1 MRPVRAT
8 PAHDPAEARRLLRE
22 AGLQDR
28 QQSFDRAAWRKQHAP
43 NLAPGGLLISLFCY
57 EPTALP
63 QLLSQLVGTPHHLLV
78 TPGRPLAAV
87 APPAVAQQPL
97 PAQSVPAPASD
108 PVELS
113 ELQQV
118 QKLMA
123 AGQLKSALAR
133 ADAHL
138 AKNPRDAQMRFVRGV
153 ILSELKD
160 TAGAREVFGIPGDFA
175 LLKVQ
180 ATQTMEF
187 CAREACQILGGASFM
202 RGSRIERIY
211 REVRVMAIGG
221 GSEEIMFD
229 LASRQYRF

>member
-1 MRPVRAT
+1 MPT
-8 PAHDPAEARRLLRE
+8 SLRSI
-22 AGLQDR
+22 AFA
-28 QQSFDRAAWRKQHAP
+28 SAA
-43 NLAPGGLLISLFCY
+43 L
-57 EPTALP
+57 
-63 QLLSQLVGTPHHLLV
+63 
-78 TPGRPLAAV
+78 LAA
-87 APPAVAQQPL
+87 ALQPAAAQQPL

-160 TAGAREVFGIPGDFA
+160 TAGAREVFERMTEDFPELPEPYNNLAVIHASLGQLERARTLLEAALAIRPDYATAHENLGDVHLQLSVDA
-175 LLKVQ
+175 YQRAAKLQPTNRNLANKLSLSRELLSK
-180 ATQTMEF
+180 T
-187 CAREACQILGGASFM
+187 
-202 RGSRIERIY
+202 RITP
-211 REVRVMAIGG
+211 
-221 GSEEIMFD
+221 
-229 LASRQYRF
+229 